1 MLNSLPVLSNLFAI
15 YPLYKA
21 SNPVQFGLVMGFA
34 VSSALLNYPQESK
47 SSLPLLNNVCYA
59 SCLLYI
65 GYNLDRSTPASFWL
79 FYVLANSFLF
89 LSALERGET
98 WFAINRSLFQV
109 CTYAFLAAAL

>member
-1 MLNSLPVLSNLFAI
+1 MLNSLPLLSNLFAI

-34 VSSALLNYPQESK
+34 VSSTLLNYPQESK

-65 GYNLDRSTPASFWL
+65 GYNLDRSTPLNFWL
-79 FYVLANSFLF
+79 LYVLANSFLF

-98 WFAINRSLFQV
+98 WFEVNRSLFQV
-109 CTYAFLAAAL
+109 CTYAFLAAAF